1 MGCGAQ
7 GHEYTTSTKAWSFEV
22 VVAKLDV
29 SAERHRQIERLVE
42 TLPDA
47 IIVIDDAGI
56 VQFVNGAAQLLF
68 SKPRREFLGQLMN
81 FSVRDGDVIEIE
93 IPLDDQM
100 RIAEMRVVNW
110 TWEGK
115 PAQLA
120 AIRDITDRRQIELQ
134 LHQAQKMEA
143 IGNLT
148 GGLAH
153 DFNNLLAI
161 VIGNLDLLSESPNRD
176 ARSKKLTKEA
186 LDAALRGADLVGR
199 LLAFA
204 RRQPL
209 APEHVD
215 TNEVVTRIC
224 ELLQRTLGGTIK
236 QALVLEAG
244 VWPVL
249 VDPAQFESSLIN
261 IANNARDAMP
271 NGGTL
276 TVATRNLV
284 LASEAVAAY
293 PGAAPGEYVVIEISD
308 SGTGMPPNLLNQ
320 IFEPFFTTKEE
331 GKGTGLG
338 LSMVFGFAQQSGGLV
353 SVASEVGVG
362 TTFRLMLPRS
372 VVAKLP
378 AAARRTERSE

>member
-7 GHEYTTSTKAWSFEV
+7 GHEYTTSTRAWSFEV

-56 VQFVNGAAQLLF
+56 VQFVNGAAQMLF

-110 TWEGK
+110 IWEGK

>member
-7 GHEYTTSTKAWSFEV
+7 GHEYTTSTRAWSFEV

>member
-7 GHEYTTSTKAWSFEV
+7 GHEYTTSTRAWSFEV

-56 VQFVNGAAQLLF
+56 VQFVNGAAQMLF

-161 VIGNLDLLSESPNRD
+161 VIGNLDLLSESPNTD

-236 QALVLEAG
+236 QALVLETG

-284 LASEAVAAY
+284 LTSEAVAAY

>member
-1 MGCGAQ
+1 M
-7 GHEYTTSTKAWSFEV
+7 

-56 VQFVNGAAQLLF
+56 VQFVNGAAQMLF

-236 QALVLEAG
+236 QALVLETG

-284 LASEAVAAY
+284 LTSEAVAAY

>member
-7 GHEYTTSTKAWSFEV
+7 GHEYTTSTRAWSFEV

-249 VDPAQFESSLIN
+249 VDPAQFELSLIN